1 MLAFI
6 ANVLQTTER
15 MKAVRTNLKVLR
27 VSRRMNQAE
36 LAELIGVSRATYSNV
51 ERGKRNGSIEF
62 WSTLKNTFDIADSDM
77 WRLMRKD
84 GDDE

>member
-1 MLAFI
+1 
-6 ANVLQTTER
+6 
-15 MKAVRTNLKVLR
+15 
-27 VSRRMNQAE
+27 MNQAE

-62 WSTLKNTFDIADSDM
+62 WSTLKNIFDIADSDM

-84 GDDE
+84 GDDG

>member
-1 MLAFI
+1 M
-6 ANVLQTTER
+6 
-15 MKAVRTNLKVLR
+15 RTNLKVLR

-84 GDDE
+84 GGDE